1 MLSRT
6 VCAGFAVFSALVGMA
21 NLAAAD
27 RSDLRPIGVCIDK
40 PGTGT
45 FVGVAVWTSCNDADG
60 TARTKARGFAEGF
73 ARNGCGASLTAAE
86 GRMICA
92 GRGGILVTTT
102 PYLSNT
108 NNYAI
113 SINAP
118 HGFCSRI
125 QDGDLKPT
133 FSSTKKCGTQPPSW
147 WHGPW
152 WGNWAEQTATATNQA
167 TCGYVCSR

>member
-1 MLSRT
+1 
-6 VCAGFAVFSALVGMA
+6 
-21 NLAAAD
+21 
-27 RSDLRPIGVCIDK
+27 
-40 PGTGT
+40 
-45 FVGVAVWTSCNDADG
+45 
-60 TARTKARGFAEGF
+60 
-73 ARNGCGASLTAAE
+73 
-86 GRMICA
+86 MICA